1 MSFEYLYISFQVQ
14 LSMNNKCVVNH
25 FLLRLF
31 TRVSVSIQQFFYLSK
46 SVKITSSLLL
56 NVINAKDDWVE
67 SQTNREKEVYFYIRR
82 GTPFKMA

>member
-25 FLLRLF
+25 FLF